1 MELIESFARR
11 HARRIVRNGRSV
23 LTTNGDPL
31 LEQAFAYLGWAD
43 PHDDVPV
50 SETTVEP
57 AAPER
62 AVLPR
67 PRKR

>member
-1 MELIESFARR
+1 MDLIESFARR
-11 HARRIVRNGRSV
+11 QARRIVRNGRSV
-23 LTTNGDPL
+23 LTAGGDPL
-31 LEQAFAYLGWAD
+31 LEQAFEHLGWDD
-43 PHDDVPV
+43 PHEDVPV
-50 SETTVEP
+50 IEAAVEP